1 MGKMLLLSFE
11 NSEDDVISEILSI
24 LENKQMK
31 ICENRN
37 IKKCLEFQGL
47 TINAERRLAVK
58 GNKEIE
64 FTFTEFEI
72 LLLLAQN
79 AGMVFSKEKIY
90 NIVWKEPYFGDY
102 NIVMSHIRNLREK
115 IEDNPSK
122 PIYIQTVWGVVYRFN
137 NLRGSPIS
145 LNSHSRR
152 TFLTH
157 TGALVTLPDKK
168 SSKAPTPIN
177 NFTPFN
183 KE

>member
-1 MGKMLLLSFE
+1 MYKRQ
-11 NSEDDVISEILSI
+11 ILSI

-31 ICENRN
+31 ICENKN

-102 NIVMSHIRNLREK
+102 NIVMSHI
-115 IEDNPSK
+115 SK
-122 PIYIQTVWGVVYRFN
+122 MCIRDSSRRFRRTRRRGIYIEQCDW
-137 NLRGSPIS
+137 
-145 LNSHSRR
+145 
-152 TFLTH
+152 
-157 TGALVTLPDKK
+157 KK
-168 SSKAPTPIN
+168 WNGRII
-177 NFTPFN
+177 
-183 KE
+183 

>member
-31 ICENRN
+31 ICENKN

-47 TINAERRLAVK
+47 TINAEKR
-58 GNKEIE
+58 
-64 FTFTEFEI
+64 
-72 LLLLAQN
+72 LAQN

-102 NIVMSHIRNLREK
+102 NIVMSHISNLREK

-122 PIYIQTVWGVVYRFN
+122 PIYIQTVWGVGYRFN
-137 NLRGSPIS
+137 KNL
-145 LNSHSRR
+145 
-152 TFLTH
+152 
-157 TGALVTLPDKK
+157 
-168 SSKAPTPIN
+168 SSGL
-177 NFTPFN
+177 
-183 KE
+183 

>member
-31 ICENRN
+31 ICENKN

-72 LLLLAQN
+72 FLRLAQN
-79 AGMVFSKEKIY
+79 AGMVFSKEKI
-90 NIVWKEPYFGDY
+90 Y

-122 PIYIQTVWGVVYRFN
+122 PIYIQTVWGVGYRFN
-137 NLRGSPIS
+137 KNL
-145 LNSHSRR
+145 
-152 TFLTH
+152 
-157 TGALVTLPDKK
+157 
-168 SSKAPTPIN
+168 SSGL
-177 NFTPFN
+177 
-183 KE
+183 

>member
-31 ICENRN
+31 ICENKN

-47 TINAERRLAVK
+47 TINAEKR
-58 GNKEIE
+58 
-64 FTFTEFEI
+64 
-72 LLLLAQN
+72 LAQN

-102 NIVMSHIRNLREK
+102 NIVMSHISNLREK

-122 PIYIQTVWGVVYRFN
+122 PIYIQNVWGVGYRFN
-137 NLRGSPIS
+137 KNL
-145 LNSHSRR
+145 
-152 TFLTH
+152 
-157 TGALVTLPDKK
+157 
-168 SSKAPTPIN
+168 SSGL
-177 NFTPFN
+177 
-183 KE
+183 